1 MSRFLPRSVAA
12 LAVVGAVSLTLSACA
27 PVAPDGDGALIVDI
41 AVDGSVAEALTAEI
55 QSIASDA
62 GFTVEVRAI
71 DALPTAA
78 DLGEEPQLEAD
89 VVLTSDLTSLLAL
102 SDAGALTPVSTLPG
116 IVPEELFA
124 EVGAQWMPVSANAEG
139 DTVAFPVAVSLS
151 SVTFVNPLAF
161 AEHGYVI
168 PTNADEFDSL
178 VATIEK
184 DNAGYPWCAGMENGT
199 NSGDPFIDWLAEFV
213 LSTAGE
219 DTYRSWLSG
228 ELSSDSPDIAA
239 AANAARDALATHSVS
254 KGNSA
259 VLLTDGFANTVPM
272 FDLVGTYGKQCF
284 FLRQRPDFLSFV
296 PDVVKAEVAAG
307 TFRQIS
313 AFPFF
318 GAGNSATKAPIVD
331 AVFAGV
337 GRVDKDVVAL
347 VTALGVTPFGDG
359 FGDATNWVSARIT
372 TNADVRTNPF
382 AAVNSAALSGT
393 DTIVL
398 SPRSVMSADRL
409 SALRAAAVLFLS
421 GEAEWAAAAASA
433 D

>member
-1 MSRFLPRSVAA
+1 MRRFLPRISAA
-12 LAVVGAVSLTLSACA
+12 LAVTGAVSLTLSACA

-41 AVDGSVAEALTAEI
+41 AVGGSVAEALTAQI
-55 QSIASDA
+55 QSVANDA
-62 GFTVEVRAI
+62 GFTVEVRAV
-71 DALPTAA
+71 DTLPAVSE
-78 DLGEEPQLEAD
+78 LGEDPQLEAD
-89 VVLTSDLTSLLAL
+89 IVLTSDVSSLMAL

-124 EVGAQWMPVSANAEG
+124 EVGAQWMPITANSDDE
-139 DTVAFPVAVSLS
+139 TVGFPVAVSLS

-168 PTNADEFDSL
+168 PTNSDEFDAL

-228 ELSSDSPDIAA
+228 EFSSDSPDIVA
-239 AANAARDALATHSVS
+239 AANAARDALTVHSVA

-307 TFRQIS
+307 TFRQVS

-318 GAGNSATKAPIVD
+318 GAGKSDSTAPIVD

-347 VTALGVTPFGDG
+347 INAFGTTPFGDG
-359 FGDATNWVSARIT
+359 FGDTTNWVSARIAT
-372 TNADVRTNPF
+372 TADDRTNPF
-382 AAVNSAALSGT
+382 AAVNSAVLSAT
-393 DTIVL
+393 DTVVL
-398 SPRSVMSADRL
+398 SPRSVMTAKRI
-409 SALRAAAVLFLS
+409 SALRAASVLFLR
-421 GEAEWAAAAASA
+421 GEAEWAAAVASA